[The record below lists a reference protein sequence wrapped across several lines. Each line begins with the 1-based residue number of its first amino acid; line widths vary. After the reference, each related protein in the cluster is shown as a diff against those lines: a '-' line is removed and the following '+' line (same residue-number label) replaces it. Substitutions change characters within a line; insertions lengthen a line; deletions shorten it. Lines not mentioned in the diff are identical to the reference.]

1 MNIKV
6 FLIDDHK
13 ILIDSFIDHFKL
25 SNGIE
30 VTGYALSGCEAIEM
44 LHPNEIAFP
53 PDVVLQDI
61 GLSDMNG
68 IECTQALLK
77 NNPNLKIIG
86 VSSYMEPSIVKK
98 LLRAGAKG
106 YVSKATDIAQLEEAI
121 HQVYNG
127 KQFLGSQIAKSLEAA
142 ATGVKKKIYGIIP
155 ELTEREQEVLE
166 QIAQEKNSKE
176 IAEAL
181 FISANTVE
189 THRKNL
195 ILKFNVKNS
204 VGLIRRAMELR
215 LLGD

>member
-13 ILIDSFIDHFKL
+13 ILIDSFIDHFKQ
-25 SNGIE
+25 SQNID
-30 VTGYALSGCEAIEM
+30 VIGYALSGCEAIEL
-44 LHPNEIAFP
+44 LHPDEIP
-53 PDVVLQDI
+53 ITPDIVLQDI
-61 GLSDMNG
+61 GLGDMNG

-77 NNPNLKIIG
+77 NDPSLKIIG
-86 VSSYMEPSIVKK
+86 VSSYMEPSIVRK

-106 YVSKATDIAQLEEAI
+106 YVSKATDIEQLEDAI
-121 HQVYNG
+121 ERVHAG
-127 KQFLGSQIAKSLEAA
+127 EKFLGTQIAKSLETARN
-142 ATGVKKKIYGIIP
+142 KKKTYGIIP
-155 ELTEREQEVLE
+155 DLTEREQEVLE
-166 QIAQEKNSKE
+166 QIALEKNSKE

-204 VGLIRRAMELR
+204 VGLIRRAMELG
-215 LLGD
+215 LLEY